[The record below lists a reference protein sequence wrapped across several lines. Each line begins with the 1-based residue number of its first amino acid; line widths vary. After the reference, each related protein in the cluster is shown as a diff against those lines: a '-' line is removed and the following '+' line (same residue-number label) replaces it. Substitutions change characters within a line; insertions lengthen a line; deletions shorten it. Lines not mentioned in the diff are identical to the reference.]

1 MKYADWS
8 NGTGSSNGIL
18 YTGGS
23 DAIIHYY
30 DSESLKER
38 GTMSGW
44 NPFFKKD
51 VQQYGHAGPIG
62 DILPIY

>member
-1 MKYADWS
+1 MKFADWPA
-8 NGTGSSNGIL
+8 GIGSSNGIL

-51 VQQYGHAGPIG
+51 VQ
-62 DILPIY
+62 